1 MQNDSVHTKA
11 HLFYCAVFPFL
22 LQWNSY
28 PQLCP
33 AVWTSGILGNH
44 GGCEDI
50 HYMAPV
56 VIDTAGLL
64 IIVPIPNFISFG
76 LVDTNALIRPATGG
90 KGIQTLL
97 PDTQMALWWIFNR
110 KY

>member
-1 MQNDSVHTKA
+1 MQNDSVHTEA
-11 HLFYCAVFPFL
+11 NLFYCAVFPFL

-28 PQLCP
+28 LRSCP
-33 AVWTSGILGNH
+33 AVWTSGISGYH
-44 GGCEDI
+44 GRCVDV

-64 IIVPIPNFISFG
+64 IIAPIPNFISFG
-76 LVDTNALIRPATGG
+76 LVDTNALIRSAAGG

-97 PDTQMALWWIFNR
+97 PDMQMALW
-110 KY
+110 